1 MFLNQKRK
9 VIIMLGEIINLV
21 VEDVFTDF
29 TVMIISQYT
38 GISSHD
44 VLHLKLI

>member
-29 TVMIISQYT
+29 TVMIISQ
-38 GISSHD
+38 
-44 VLHLKLI
+44 